1 MGNPGREADDGTLV
15 SRARR
20 GDAAAFQTLVRRH
33 YRAAYAVALA
43 RLGNAMDA
51 EDACQDAFLRA
62 LERLEDCRNPGRFA
76 AWLLTIVRNR
86 AHNLGDARRLRTGV
100 PLEAAERGCGS
111 EGAVRAPPIRDAERG
126 ELRALLETAL
136 GDLSELRREV
146 VLLHDLEGYTHPEIA
161 EALEISAGMSRQH
174 LMHARRDLRASL
186 EARSAEEYL
195 DAR

>member
-51 EDACQDAFLRA
+51 EDACQDVFLRT
-62 LERLEDCRNPGRFA
+62 LERLEDCRNPERFS

-86 AHNLGDARRLRTGV
+86 AHNLADARRLRTGL
-100 PLEAAERGCGS
+100 PLEAAETDP
-111 EGAVRAPPIRDAERG
+111 GAGRHVGPRPARDAERG
-126 ELRALLETAL
+126 QLRSLLEAAL
-136 GDLSELRREV
+136 GRLSELRRQV
-146 VLLHDLEGYTHPEIA
+146 VLLHDLEGYTHREIA

-186 EARSAEEYL
+186 EGRSAEEYL